1 LRRNWTALVYQSIA
15 VVATAYATLAAHS
28 VLRLRW
34 LWAYLLAI
42 NLIAFL
48 FFGFDK
54 VFVGLLQR
62 LRIRVP
68 EKVLI
73 WGLAFP
79 GGTAGAWAAM
89 RVFRHKT
96 SADKR
101 AFRLELR
108 MALLV
113 QVMVIV
119 GLGLLIQI
127 GVLSLASLD
136 SLIELIVGLV
146 HGFLSGIF
154 GLLRAA
160 VTQII

>member
-1 LRRNWTALVYQSIA
+1 MRRNWLALVYQSIA
-15 VVATAYATLAAHS
+15 VVATAYATLAVHS
-28 VLRLRW
+28 VLGLHW
-34 LWAYLLAI
+34 LWAYLMAI

-54 VFVGLLQR
+54 VFVGFLQR

-79 GGTAGAWAAM
+79 GGMAGAWAAM
-89 RVFRHKT
+89 RVLHHKT

-101 AFRLELR
+101 AFRTELI

-113 QVMVIV
+113 QVMVAV
-119 GLGLLIQI
+119 GLGLLIKI
-127 GVLSLASLD
+127 GVVSLATLD
-136 SLIELIVGLV
+136 NLIELIVGLV
-146 HGFLSGIF
+146 QGFFSGVF

-160 VTQII
+160 VT